1 MIIYIIIKL
10 MLSYWLVFKKKWIKV
25 ERLGM
30 IMDIIIVI
38 IFFYLWWKSVMNIET
53 TYKVFIIG
61 VIILSWFLLYRG
73 INIILKNFEKII
85 KWVESKEKIK
95 KILLNP
101 KMNKIIYYSVWGLP
115 WNIMYWVYFWVM
127 ENGWYVRVWYCS
139 NRDIFFMKYL
149 KWDSR
154 RFFYKVNEG
163 IKKYGWGI
171 I

>member
-73 INIILKNFEKII
+73 INIILKNFEKNNKMSRIKRKNKKNII
-85 KWVESKEKIK
+85 KSK
-95 KILLNP
+95 
-101 KMNKIIYYSVWGLP
+101 
-115 WNIMYWVYFWVM
+115 
-127 ENGWYVRVWYCS
+127 
-139 NRDIFFMKYL
+139 
-149 KWDSR
+149 
-154 RFFYKVNEG
+154 NE
-163 IKKYGWGI
+163 
-171 I
+171 

>member
-95 KILLNP
+95 K
-101 KMNKIIYYSVWGLP
+101 KYY
-115 WNIMYWVYFWVM
+115 
-127 ENGWYVRVWYCS
+127 
-139 NRDIFFMKYL
+139 
-149 KWDSR
+149 
-154 RFFYKVNEG
+154 
-163 IKKYGWGI
+163 
-171 I
+171 